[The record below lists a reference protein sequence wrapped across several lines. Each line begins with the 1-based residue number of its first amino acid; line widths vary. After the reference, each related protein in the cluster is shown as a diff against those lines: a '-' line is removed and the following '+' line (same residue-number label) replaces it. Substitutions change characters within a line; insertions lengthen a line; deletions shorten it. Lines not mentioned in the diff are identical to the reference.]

1 MIDFFLI
8 HAAQT
13 AHGLHVIHDA
23 KLIVLSLLVAFISNW
38 AAFYMAH
45 ANQQA
50 RFVWHRRA
58 SLVCASL
65 MLGLGIWAMHFIG
78 MLAMQLPQL
87 VTYDLGLTAISILPG
102 IVAAWLALYFM
113 QAENPSKLRIVGA
126 GALVGLGIAV
136 MHYSGIAAMQVA
148 GKLSIGI
155 APFLLSAVAG
165 LIFSVSAFAAQ
176 RLLHRYKTML
186 LSWPWRMLPPSLLTA
201 AIASMHYISMA
212 GLHVMPRQ
220 GAPHLAV
227 QDSGSIT
234 ALSLVIAGVTMVV
247 LLVLGLTTAILRYRD
262 LWQAVALRDARL
274 GAMVDTAKDGFIT
287 LDASGLIQEY
297 NRAAEQIF
305 GYTRAEVIGCN
316 VSMLMPSPLA
326 EQHDGHIRRHLGQP
340 ERPISVN
347 GREVLGK
354 RKDGRLIPLQLAIG
368 KAMTDA
374 GTIFVGYLQ
383 DLSERKRTD
392 AQLRIAVSVFEHVR
406 EGVAIVDANYNISDV
421 NPAFLRLMEKSR
433 DACIGRSLEEL
444 YADADIPPDMPKL
457 WREVAAQ
464 QYWQSEIM
472 FTRTNGSVWV
482 QRLSI
487 SSVLNELQRPHH
499 YIAVVSDVSE
509 RPGLEIMLPHADLH
523 DSATGLPTQKLFMDR
538 LFNQL
543 VNARRKS
550 TQLGLV
556 LLELQHA
563 DDATSLPSDSDVAS
577 AITVAAQLL
586 LQHLRS
592 TDTLARIAPYQLALL
607 LPNIKDSQTLELML
621 QRIRRSMQEPVSLR
635 GQLSLGDV
643 HIGSSCY
650 PQHGITGTELMAH
663 AQKSLTPLAPRRHL
677 PQPRP

>member
-1 MIDFFLI
+1 MNDFFLF
-8 HAAQT
+8 QT
-13 AHGLHVIHDA
+13 PASNDLHITHDV
-23 KLIVLSLLVAFISNW
+23 KLIVLSLLVAFISSW

-45 ANQQA
+45 TNKQA
-50 RFVWHRRA
+50 HFVAHRRA

-65 MLGLGIWAMHFIG
+65 VLGLGIWAMHFIG

-87 VTYDLGLTAISILPG
+87 LGYDLALTALSIFPG
-102 IVAAWLALYFM
+102 ILAAWVALHFM
-113 QAENPSKLRIVGA
+113 QANNPSHLRMAGS

-136 MHYSGIAAMQVA
+136 MHYCGIAAMQVA
-148 GKLSIGI
+148 GVLKMGI
-155 APFLLSAVAG
+155 TPFLLSAAAG
-165 LIFSVSAFAAQ
+165 LIFSISAFAVQ
-176 RLLHRYKTML
+176 RGLNRYKAGTL
-186 LSWPWRMLPPSLLTA
+186 PWYWHLLPPSLLTL

-212 GLHVMPRQ
+212 GLHVMTRPGSSAWVAQ
-220 GAPHLAV
+220 SPHSV
-227 QDSGSIT
+227 T
-234 ALSLVIAGVTMVV
+234 ALSLVIAAVTMVV
-247 LLVLGLTTAILRYRD
+247 LLALGLTTVILRYRD

-274 GAMVDTAKDGFIT
+274 DAMVETAKDGFIA
-287 LDASGLIQEY
+287 LSEDGLIHEY
-297 NRAAEQIF
+297 NRAAERIF

-326 EQHDGHIRRHLGQP
+326 EQHDGHIRRHLGHP

-368 KAMTDA
+368 KAMTTG

-433 DACIGRSLEEL
+433 DACIGRPLEEL
-444 YADADIPPDMPKL
+444 YTDADIPPDMPKL

-472 FTRTNGSVWV
+472 FTRSNGSVWV

-499 YIAVVSDVSE
+499 FIAVVSDVSE

-523 DSATGLPTQKLFMDR
+523 DSATGLPTHKLLMDR
-538 LFNQL
+538 LFTQL

-550 TQLGLV
+550 MQLGLV
-556 LLELQHA
+556 LLDLHNIQ
-563 DDATSLPSDSDVAS
+563 DAQNAPSEGNLAR
-577 AITVAAQLL
+577 AITLAAQLL
-586 LQHLRS
+586 QPHLRS
-592 TDTLARIAPYQLALL
+592 TDTLARMAPHQLALL
-607 LPNIKDSQTLELML
+607 LPNIKDSQAFEMLL
-621 QRIRRSMQEPVSLR
+621 QRIRRSMQEPASLR
-635 GQLSLGDV
+635 GKLSLGDV
-643 HIGSSCY
+643 YLGSSCY
-650 PQHGITGTELMAH
+650 PEHGITGSELLAH
-663 AQKSLTPLAPRRHL
+663 AQKSLQPMSTHQHQA
-677 PQPRP
+677 QPRA